1 MKWWPDARAGLL
13 ALVIFFGLV
22 DGCPLPRP
30 EKTLEWQ
37 RGFVEPIRKVQRG
50 VLAPVLWL
58 RPTLRIHQ
66 RWSLYQAP
74 SADRFRMS
82 IEGAD
87 RTGSWH
93 IVYRSADPEHT
104 ELADEIDYT
113 RPRGVWDP
121 TSVPP
126 DQYRLFANW
135 ATLQVLTRHPEFVAA
150 RVRFERVRLG
160 KDGFTGTGQYV
171 FEHGNVREAP

>member
-1 MKWWPDARAGLL
+1 VKWPEARAGLI
-13 ALVIFFGLV
+13 AVAIFFGLV

-30 EKTLEWQ
+30 EKTPAWE
-37 RGFVEPIRKVQRG
+37 RGFVEPVRKVQRT
-50 VLAPVLWL
+50 VLTPVLWMH
-58 RPTLRIHQ
+58 PTLRIHQ

-74 SADRFRMS
+74 TADRFRMS

-87 RTGSWH
+87 RDGTWH
-93 IVYRSADPEHT
+93 IVFRASDPEHT

-121 TSVPP
+121 TSTPP
-126 DQYRLFANW
+126 EQYRLFANW

-150 RVRFERVRLG
+150 RVRFEKVRLG
-160 KDGFTGTGQYV
+160 TDGFTGTGEFV
-171 FEHGNVREAP
+171 FEQGHVREGP